1 MKQQQLHKTNNT
13 AELAT
18 GICHGALHD
27 KVAKGGEGRAPPGTK
42 GKCRGQVGCCH
53 PSCPANLTAVLQ
65 ENYEFEFVG
74 LSQQN
79 YLAADQHWSVQ
90 QRRKKIVQPRWLRR
104 LQPGRETSG
113 SSKLQR

>member
-53 PSCPANLTAVLQ
+53 PSCPVNLTAVLQ
-65 ENYEFEFVG
+65 TT
-74 LSQQN
+74 
-79 YLAADQHWSVQ
+79 
-90 QRRKKIVQPRWLRR
+90 R
-104 LQPGRETSG
+104 
-113 SSKLQR
+113 SSNLLVHFMSPINRGCQ